1 MASLRMNKPD
11 DIRRTLQKVSELV
24 VDGTIEPK
32 QANCVIYACQ
42 TALTVIK
49 TEELIKDNE
58 EKRNSPFN
66 HIFNEMFKEG

>member
-1 MASLRMNKPD
+1 MSSIRMNKTS
-11 DIRRTLQKVSELV
+11 DIRRTLQKVSDMV
-24 VDGTIEPK
+24 IAGNIDPK

-49 TEELIKDNE
+49 TEEIIKDNE

-66 HIFNEMFKEG
+66 LIFNDLLKEG